1 MAKETEKQIV
11 NNGISTIILT
21 QFEELRGIIETSRNL
36 TYKFVNEQ
44 LLNTYWIVGCY
55 ISNKLKTAEWG
66 NKIVDNFSEYFQ
78 IHCPDIRGYGRSSL
92 YNMIKF
98 YDTYSSAEFNEF
110 LLSLPQINQ
119 IVQNSFGQ
127 FEKLKQTDENQK
139 DIIVQN
145 CFGQLQTTQIPKILY
160 LINWSSHLY
169 LLSYCR
175 TAQERTFYMLY
186 ANKENLNYEQLKRQ
200 IQTNAMSAL
209 LSDRSFL
216 SKGFYSEYPQK
227 IYDFKDRIFLD
238 YLGLSD
244 NHNEKQIQKGIDENI
259 KQFILNL
266 GNDFLY
272 MGSQYEVQ
280 IGTKKMFVDLLFF
293 HRGIQALCAI
303 EIKNN
308 EFTAADMGQLEFYLE
323 ALDRNVR
330 RNNENP
336 SIGIIL
342 CPKSDRIMI
351 EYAMN
356 RTMSP
361 TMITEYENKLIPLE
375 KLQDSLNAFCGF
387 LKNNFDNV

>member
-44 LLNTYWIVGCY
+44 LLNTYWVVGCY

-238 YLGLSD
+238 YLGLSN
-244 NHNEKQIQKGIDENI
+244 NHNKKQIQKGIDENI
-259 KQFILNL
+259 KEFILNL

>member
-1 MAKETEKQIV
+1 MPNMLEKHTI
-11 NNGISTIILT
+11 NNDFSTKILT
-21 QFEELRGIIETSRNL
+21 QFDELRTIIETSRNL
-36 TYKFVNEQ
+36 TCKFINEQ
-44 LLNTYWIVGCY
+44 LLNTYWVVGCY

-66 NKIVDNFSEYFQ
+66 NKVVDNFSEYFQ

-98 YDTYSSAEFNEF
+98 YETYSSAEFNEF
-110 LLSLPQINQ
+110 LLSLPQVNQ
-119 IVQNSFGQ
+119 FVQNSFGQIRELEQTNENQSNIIVQNSFGQ
-127 FEKLKQTDENQK
+127 
-139 DIIVQN
+139 
-145 CFGQLQTTQIPKILY
+145 LQTPHIPKILY

-200 IQTNAMSAL
+200 IQTDAMSAL

-244 NHNEKQIQKGIDENI
+244 NQSEKQIQKGIDENI

-280 IGTKKMFVDLLFF
+280 VGTKKLFVDLLFF

-303 EIKNN
+303 EINN
-308 EFTAADMGQLEFYLE
+308 QEFTAADLGQLEVYLE
-323 ALDRNVR
+323 ALDQNVR
-330 RNNENP
+330 RSNENP

-342 CPKSDRIMI
+342 CPKSDRILI

-361 TMITEYENKLIPLE
+361 AMITEYESKLIPIE
-375 KLQDSLNAFCGF
+375 KLQNSLNNFCGF
-387 LKNNFDNV
+387 LENNFDKM